1 METIMTLLS
10 PVAALLALLPAV
22 GSRGHGNG
30 GEIR

>member
-22 GSRGHGNG
+22 GSRGHANG